1 MISEYYYK
9 ILNVKPESSLD
20 EIRSS
25 YRRLAK
31 ANHPDLFPKED
42 RHSQELKMMEI
53 NQAYMSLLS
62 WYNDGYTSPGA
73 QMSSPAA
80 DQEEKQDEEKVIST
94 EVGHLK
100 DPSYTYYKLG
110 FHYYSTALEIF
121 NSRFKLRRDGGS
133 RRAVSNEKLLELAIL
148 SIRYFRKSYE
158 YFLTVVNEYPDS
170 IWTSD
175 SEFRLNKLSKF
186 NVLYQ
191 KICENISSD
200 IRKIERLRNREK
212 TEH

>member
-1 MISEYYYK
+1 MINEYYYK

-25 YRRLAK
+25 YRKLAK
-31 ANHPDLFPKED
+31 ANHPDLFPREE
-42 RHSQELKMMEI
+42 RHSQELKMMRI
-53 NQAYMSLLS
+53 NQAYMSVLS
-62 WYNDGYTSPGA
+62 CYNDQYTSP
-73 QMSSPAA
+73 PAA
-80 DQEEKQDEEKVIST
+80 NQHEEPHEEKEMTT

-110 FHYYSTALEIF
+110 FYYYSNALEIF
-121 NSRFKLRRDGGS
+121 NSRFKLRRDGRS
-133 RRAVSNEKLLELAIL
+133 RRFVSNEKLLELAIL

-170 IWTSD
+170 IWASD

-200 IRKIERLRNREK
+200 IKKIEKLRNREK
-212 TEH
+212 GER